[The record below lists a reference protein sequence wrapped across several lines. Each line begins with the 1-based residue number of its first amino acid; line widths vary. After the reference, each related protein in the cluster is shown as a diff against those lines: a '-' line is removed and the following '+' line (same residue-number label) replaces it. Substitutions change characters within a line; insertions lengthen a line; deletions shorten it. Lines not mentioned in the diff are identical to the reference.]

1 VFNFRCFENAVQY
14 AHDHPGHEVIEV
26 IYIDGGDPILHYV
39 NFLPESGEYVETTL
53 GWRAEHLEYY
63 RVRRIHPDDWKHIHA
78 EFDRALTSWTEE
90 LPEGA
95 AGQGEQPRGELPAL
109 GAGER
114 GQPVAVGYAVVIED
128 LARGGMRG
136 PKYQILECL

>member
-1 VFNFRCFENAVQY
+1 VLSKTSAQKRIHERLCRFVRTRYELIKPKGVRGVFNFRCFENAVQY

-90 LPEGA
+90 WATWWE
-95 AGQGEQPRGELPAL
+95 RKVL
-109 GAGER
+109 GIAR
-114 GQPVAVGYAVVIED
+114 VV
-128 LARGGMRG
+128 
-136 PKYQILECL
+136 